1 MITVK
6 LSYSILNAW
15 AHYQYEQAVGLYL
28 GKPLPATPQME
39 LGSAMDKLWTKQVN
53 DTKHMPPDFDGS
65 PLINPVTQV
74 KYQKIIPLNDDMQIL
89 LRGVPDLTDGNR
101 IIDFKCGNTEA
112 TQYVDGMQLD
122 YYKLLYP
129 EGNIGEYWC
138 YNPYFKTYTKGIKF
152 LGRANAEAAL
162 NHIYTHGTELIDYLK
177 ANRLL
182 RDYKMQ

>member
-1 MITVK
+1 MFPSHDPT
-6 LSYSILNAW
+6 
-15 AHYQYEQAVGLYL
+15 
-28 GKPLPATPQME
+28 
-39 LGSAMDKLWTKQVN
+39 
-53 DTKHMPPDFDGS
+53 
-65 PLINPVTQV
+65 
-74 KYQKIIPLNDDMQIL
+74 PLNDDMQIL

-112 TQYVDGMQLD
+112 TSYVDGMQLD